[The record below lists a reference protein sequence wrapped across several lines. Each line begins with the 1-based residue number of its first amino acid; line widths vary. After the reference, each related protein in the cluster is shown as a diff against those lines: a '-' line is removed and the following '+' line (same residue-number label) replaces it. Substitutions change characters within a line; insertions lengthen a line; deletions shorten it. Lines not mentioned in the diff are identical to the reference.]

1 MENLSYLKR
10 NLFRNYSP
18 MPGILQIP
26 SPFYFLFLPMLSCAL
41 TFRGALYFNK
51 AQIEGVNF
59 GECQA
64 RTPENYKRICDHV
77 SVKII

>member
-1 MENLSYLKR
+1 
-10 NLFRNYSP
+10 
-18 MPGILQIP
+18 
-26 SPFYFLFLPMLSCAL
+26 MLSCAL

-77 SVKII
+77 SVKIIWNTPGPGKIYAAAIPPWWSSDKNNVIEIIVYAC